1 MKITKSKLA
10 AASFG
15 AALTSLYSAPEL
27 SAQVDSVPD
36 VINIDFEFNGIV
48 PFNTTGST
56 SEGNFSDGI
65 MVVAGGLT
73 EAYGYGAP
81 ITFTFYN
88 NLQSGF
94 GFDARFLSSSTIGLM
109 TGDVFTGVNTPPDGF
124 ISSTGIQTIGFTI
137 LGSPGYFRVDLGDG
151 TEDARIIEGAISI
164 GPTGSFVDNDFV
176 ITIPP
181 LNDDGGG
188 GGPMVLIGD
197 VNLDGSVGF
206 DDVPLFIDRVLT
218 STFQAEAD
226 IDGDGEVGF
235 DDVVPFIDLILGASE
250 VSFSGS
256 GDDVAID
263 EEAVKLQL
271 REQLIAAVA
280 EAKGLDAP
288 APASAG
294 LAALALGAVGLR
306 RRRKAATTA

>member
-36 VINIDFEFNGIV
+36 VVNIDFQFDGIV
-48 PFNTTGST
+48 PINTETATGS
-56 SEGNFSDGI
+56 EGVVSNGL
-65 MVVAGGLT
+65 MVIAGGLT
-73 EAYGYGAP
+73 ETVGSGAP
-81 ITFTFYN
+81 ITFTFFN
-88 NLQSGF
+88 NLTYGF
-94 GFDARFLSSSTIGLM
+94 GFDARFLSGHETGLM
-109 TGDVFTGVNTPPDGF
+109 TGDVFG
-124 ISSTGIQTIGFTI
+124 SSFRYGQLFDFEIRTGIQTFGFIVSGT
-137 LGSPGYFRVDLGDG
+137 PGYFRVDLGDG
-151 TEDARIIEGAISI
+151 TEDARIIDAAISS
-164 GPTGSFVDNDFV
+164 GPNGIFTGNDFV

-188 GGPMVLIGD
+188 GGGDVLIGD
-197 VNLDGSVGF
+197 VNLDGIVGF

-271 REQLIAAVA
+271 REQLISGVTQ
-280 EAKGLDAP
+280 AK
-288 APASAG
+288 
-294 LAALALGAVGLR
+294 ALA
-306 RRRKAATTA
+306 